1 MGAAGKKRLVN
12 GAVAHLVQHRAHFI
26 QNALVGLG
34 RSALLCRRD
43 VSTKRKKTKAREGV
57 RSADVMRELN
67 AKKKKHKTCQTDPA
81 ISNHGSASVEHVPH
95 KLLK

>member
-1 MGAAGKKRLVN
+1 MDANIMGAAGKKRLVN

-43 VSTKRKKTKAREGV
+43 VSAKRKKTKAREA
-57 RSADVMRELN
+57 RAIRRCDV
-67 AKKKKHKTCQTDPA
+67 
-81 ISNHGSASVEHVPH
+81 
-95 KLLK
+95 